1 MRNAALLPALILLAA
16 LPARAQD
23 VQVSPVPASRMPS
36 RGGSIVLKINDYE
49 PARQQVLAAAR
60 RAGAELV
67 DSHSEVNFQ
76 GKRHGWLRFRLT
88 AAEVPGFLTGVRGV
102 GKLFAEN
109 ITSADHLSE
118 YEDLERRVER
128 LREHQE
134 RLEGLLK
141 NGRRLRGSDILYIQ
155 ERLFRAGVDEGMLLQ
170 RRLEL
175 ERAARASN
183 ITVELFEP
191 EPRRAMDLGN
201 WYAGAAL
208 RAKTDLFRFL
218 AKAATAGAYA
228 LFFAPFWVPA
238 LVIALFLLRWLL
250 RRGRALLTTLA
261 GYCRSSGEWIAAR
274 WPIAAPRRSTPAP
287 PAV

>member
-1 MRNAALLPALILLAA
+1 LLLTVA
-16 LPARAQD
+16 LPAGAQTVD
-23 VQVSPVPASRMPS
+23 RPPSAVHTPAISGMPS
-36 RGGSIVLKINDYE
+36 RGGSIVLKITDYE

-109 ITSADHLSE
+109 ITSTDNLSE

-128 LREHQE
+128 LREHQQ
-134 RLEGLLK
+134 RLDGLLK

-155 ERLFRAGVDEGMLLQ
+155 ERLFRASVDEGMLLQ

-218 AKAATAGAYA
+218 AKATTAGAYV

-238 LVIALFLLRWLL
+238 LVIALFLIRWLL
-250 RRGRALLTTLA
+250 RRGRALLTAVT
-261 GYCRSSGEWIAAR
+261 GYSRACGEWLSAR
-274 WPIAAPRRSTPAP
+274 WPALPRRSTPAP